1 MHPVLYDFGFYKLHT
16 YGLMLALA
24 FLAALMFCRYESRR
38 IGIKP
43 VLMSD
48 LLLWALGGGIL
59 GARILY
65 MVIHPDEYTGL
76 LSFFAIWKG
85 GLVYYGGFI
94 GGVAGSYLFARR
106 NKIPF
111 IDLCD
116 LVTPGLMLGQAI
128 GRWGCFMA
136 GCCYGKEA
144 EPGFPLGVAFPE
156 NPDSLV
162 PRALQNPDTAH
173 PEHLLHPIQLYLSIN
188 GIVLWLVLWFI
199 LRKRR
204 YRGTVLGFFLIFYA
218 ISRSVLENFRGDAAE
233 RGFYGP
239 LSTSQWVSVPILLL
253 GIALLLTLKKRPVPA
268 LPADEKPDE
277 N

>member
-24 FLAALMFCRYESRR
+24 FLAAMVYCRFEAKR
-38 IGIKP
+38 IQVKP
-43 VLMSD
+43 ALMSD

-59 GARILY
+59 GARLLY
-65 MVIHPDEYTGL
+65 MIIHPDEYTGL

-94 GGVAGSYLFARR
+94 GGVIGSYIFARR
-106 NKIPF
+106 NKINF

-136 GCCYGKEA
+136 GCCYGKEVNA
-144 EPGFPLGVAFPE
+144 EHPLGVAFPASK
-156 NPDSLV
+156 DSLI
-162 PRALQNPDTAH
+162 PQTLQNPDIAH
-173 PEHLLHPIQLYLSIN
+173 PEHFLHPTQLYLSIN
-188 GIVLWLVLWFI
+188 GIVLWLILWFI
-199 LRKRR
+199 FRKRTC
-204 YRGTVLGFFLIFYA
+204 RGQVTGFFLIFYA
-218 ISRSVLENFRGDAAE
+218 ITRSALETFRGDMGE
-233 RGFYGP
+233 RGSYGP

-253 GIALLLTLKKRPVPA
+253 GLYLLVTCRSRR
-268 LPADEKPDE
+268 LPPTAVGERTDED
-277 N
+277 